1 LGLALIRV
9 PLLRGGKQLSLS
21 VSKRMARV
29 KPSPTGAV
37 LALAT
42 RLRAEGH
49 DIISLGTG
57 EPDFDTPQA
66 IKDAG
71 IAAIESGATKYTPV
85 DGTADLKAAI
95 ARKLQRDNNLEYEP
109 SQILV
114 TCGAKQ
120 ALYDLCVALL
130 GPGDEAIIPAPYWVS
145 YPDMVKLADADPV
158 FIETSIDD
166 DFKVSPE
173 RLEAAINPRTRL
185 LFLNSPCNPT
195 GACYSASE
203 LRAFGEVLAAH
214 PAVAVV
220 ADEIYEHIHWADEPF
235 TSFAEACP
243 ALFDRTVTVNGVS
256 KAYAMTGWRIGYGAG
271 PELLINAMAT
281 VQSQSTSNASSISQA
296 AAVVALDGDQ
306 SVIQTM
312 VSEYRERHDFIVG
325 ALNDIPGFECRPGE
339 GTFYALPRVTAAAKR
354 LGLEDDVALTE
365 HLLNSAG
372 VAVVPG
378 TAFGAPG
385 YIRLSFACSMN
396 ELDEAASR
404 IKQAVSA

>member
-1 LGLALIRV
+1 
-9 PLLRGGKQLSLS
+9 
-21 VSKRMARV
+21 MARV

-109 SQILV
+109 GQILV
-114 TCGAKQ
+114 TSGAKQ

-173 RLEAAINPRTRL
+173 RLEAAITPRTRL

-203 LRAFGEVLAAH
+203 LRAFGAVLEAH
-214 PAVAVV
+214 PNLVVV
-220 ADEIYEHIHWADEPF
+220 ADEIYESIHWAEEPF
-235 TSFAEACP
+235 VSFAEACP
-243 ALFDRTVTVNGVS
+243 DLYDRTVTVNGVS

-271 PELLINAMAT
+271 PEALIRAMTT

-296 AAVVALDGDQ
+296 AAVAALEGDQ
-306 SVIQTM
+306 SVVEAM
-312 VSEYRERHDFIVG
+312 VKEYRERHDFIVA

-339 GTFYALPRVTAAAKR
+339 GTFYALPRVTEAAER
-354 LGLEDDVALTE
+354 LGLADDVALTE
-365 HLLNSAG
+365 HLLNSVG

-385 YIRLSFACSMN
+385 YIRLSFACSMG
-396 ELDEAASR
+396 ELKEAVR
-404 IKQAVSA
+404 RMKQAVSA